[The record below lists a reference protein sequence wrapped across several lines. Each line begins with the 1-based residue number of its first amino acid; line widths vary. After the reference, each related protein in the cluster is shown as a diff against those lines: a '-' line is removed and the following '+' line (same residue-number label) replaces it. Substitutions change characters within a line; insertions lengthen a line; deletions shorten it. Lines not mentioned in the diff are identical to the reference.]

1 MRGYDD
7 DNDNDYE
14 GYRDEDAESDDADL
28 DGDDDPDNNED
39 TIPPIK
45 HPTGEHGVE
54 VSLEIDEKGNEV
66 WFAQDSRIPGGTS
79 QGHSVE
85 EAIDGVEER
94 RRQYREMLRRSR
106 KPLDD

>member
-7 DNDNDYE
+7 DNDYDYE
-14 GYRDEDAESDDADL
+14 GYREEDTESDDADL
-28 DGDDDPDNNED
+28 EGDDDFDDDED

-45 HPTGEHGVE
+45 HPTGEQGVE
-54 VSLEIDEKGNEV
+54 VSMEIDEKGNEV
-66 WFAQDSRIPGGTS
+66 WIAQDSRIPGGTS

-85 EAIDGVEER
+85 EAVDGVEER

-106 KPLDD
+106 KPRDD